1 MSIVVVGL
9 NHKTAPVDLL
19 EQLSISEERLGKALH
34 QLATYE
40 HVLEGALLST
50 CNRIEAYA
58 VVSKFHGGA
67 QDLRNF
73 FSEFCHVAPEDFA
86 DAMYTYHDEGALRH
100 LFRVAAGIDSMV
112 VGESEILGQVRRS
125 YQRAADEGMVHR
137 VLGAAFRQ
145 ALRVGKRA
153 RTETSIGHNPVSVSS
168 AAVELARRA
177 SWRDGTLDGRKVTI
191 VGAGK
196 MGRLAAQALAASGA
210 VDVTV
215 VNRTEERGRDLAET
229 FGATSRPFE
238 ELEDVLRGSD
248 IVICSTTSTQTVID
262 RALVER
268 ARRGREDEPLFV
280 VDIAV
285 PRDVEPDVGTLPG
298 VVLRDIDDLR
308 DVVEGNLGARL
319 GEVGRVEELIA
330 DELDRFSQ
338 WQRST
343 EIAPTAAALVS
354 KADAIRAAEM
364 ERIAAHLETMTPAQ
378 RDAVDHLSRRMVAKL
393 LHAPLKSARDLAGSK
408 QGQLYLTALRELFEL
423 SDEP

>member
-19 EQLSISEERLGKALH
+19 ERLSISEERLGKALH
-34 QLATYE
+34 QLATFE
-40 HVLEGALLST
+40 HVLEGAILST

-73 FSEFCHVAPEDFA
+73 FAEFCHVAPEDFA
-86 DAMYTYHDEGALRH
+86 DDLYTYHDEGALRH

-112 VGESEILGQVRRS
+112 VGESEILGQVRRA
-125 YQRAADEGMVHR
+125 YQRAADEGLIHR

-177 SWRDGTLDGRKVTI
+177 WPDGTLDGRKVTI

-196 MGRLAAQALAASGA
+196 MGRLAARALAASGA
-210 VDVTV
+210 GDVTV

-229 FGATSRPFE
+229 FGATSRPFD
-238 ELEDVLRGSD
+238 ELEDVLRDSE
-248 IVICSTTSTQTVID
+248 IVICSTTSAQTVVD
-262 RALVER
+262 APLMER
-268 ARRGREDEPLFV
+268 ARRGREHEPLFV

-285 PRDVEPDVGTLPG
+285 PRDVDPAVGDLPG
-298 VVLRDIDDLR
+298 VVLRDIDDLSG
-308 DVVEGNLGARL
+308 VVEGNLGARL
-319 GEVGRVEELIA
+319 GEVGRVEEVIA

-343 EIAPTAAALVS
+343 EIAPTAAALVA
-354 KADAIRAAEM
+354 KADAIRAAEI
-364 ERIAAHLETMTPAQ
+364 ERIAPHLEAMTQAQ
-378 RDAVDHLSRRMVAKL
+378 RDAVDHLTRRMVAKL
-393 LHAPLKSARDLAGSK
+393 LHAPLKSAREMAGSK
-408 QGQLYLTALRELFEL
+408 QGQLYLNALRELFEL